1 MKEGFKKLF
10 NKRIKVF
17 EDFLRDYISK
27 INSPLLK
34 EGIEYALFGDCKRF
48 RPLLVFAS
56 YELFAPDTGINS
68 IKKTFPFAAAV
79 EMVHT
84 YSLIHDDL
92 PSMDNAD
99 TRRGKPSVHKKFGEG
114 IAVLLG
120 DGLLTEAFRI
130 FSIDDLWNGVSRT
143 KRLALSGILAS
154 AIGFEGMIEGQ
165 TMDILYGRLKSPVEK
180 IAEKKTG
187 MLISASCEGGGYI
200 GGGKRGK
207 DLMRRFGLLLGR
219 AFQIIDDIKD
229 HLSGEKRADEPSF
242 VEVFGM
248 ERAKEM
254 AFEFLKKGE
263 EMISGFKNKGSLVSL
278 IKFLRDEGI

>member
-1 MKEGFKKLF
+1 MDLKQLF
-10 NKRIKVF
+10 GERIKSF
-17 EDFLRDYISK
+17 DDFLRSYISR
-27 INSPLLK
+27 IDSPFLK

-56 YELFAPDTGINS
+56 YELFASDTSINS

-99 TRRGKPSVHKKFGEG
+99 MRRGKPSVHKKFGEG

-120 DGLLTEAFRI
+120 DGLLTEAFRA
-130 FSIDDLWNGVSRT
+130 FSIDDIWDGVSRA
-143 KRLALSGILAS
+143 KRLVLSGILAS
-154 AIGFEGMIEGQ
+154 AIGFEGMVEGQ
-165 TMDILYGRLKSPVEK
+165 AMDILYGKIKSPVEK
-180 IAEKKTG
+180 IAEKKTA

-200 GGGKRGK
+200 SGGKRGK
-207 DLMRRFGLLLGR
+207 NLMRRFGLLLGR
-219 AFQIIDDIKD
+219 VFQIIDDIKD
-229 HLSGEKRADEPSF
+229 HLSGEKRKDEPSF

-248 ERAKEM
+248 QRAKEI
-254 AFEFLKKGE
+254 ALELLKKGE
-263 EMISGFKNKGSLVSL
+263 EMVSGCRNRDSIMNL

>member
-1 MKEGFKKLF
+1 MDLKELF
-10 NKRIKVF
+10 DEKIKAF
-17 EDFLRDYISK
+17 EDFLRDYISR

-56 YELFAPDTGINS
+56 YELFTSDSS
-68 IKKTFPFAAAV
+68 IHSLKKTFPFATAV

-130 FSIDDLWNGVSRT
+130 FSIDDVWNGISKV
-143 KRLALSGILAS
+143 KRLTLSGILAS

-165 TMDILYGRLKSPVEK
+165 TMDILYGKIKSRVEK

-200 GGGKRGK
+200 GGGKKGK
-207 DLMRRFGLLLGR
+207 NLMKKFGLLLGR
-219 AFQIIDDIKD
+219 AFQIIDDLKD
-229 HLSGEKRADEPSF
+229 HISGEKRKDEPSF
-242 VEVFGM
+242 VEIFGM

-254 AFEFLKKGE
+254 ALELLKKGE
-263 EMISGFKNKGSLVSL
+263 KMVSGFKNKDSIMNL
-278 IKFLRDEGI
+278 IKFLRDEGV